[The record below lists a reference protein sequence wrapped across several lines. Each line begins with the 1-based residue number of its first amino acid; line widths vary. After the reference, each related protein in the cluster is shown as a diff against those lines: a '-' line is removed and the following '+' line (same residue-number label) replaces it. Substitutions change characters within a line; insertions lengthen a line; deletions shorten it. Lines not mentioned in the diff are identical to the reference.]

1 MFKQAF
7 LIAGVL
13 LLAVPASAQVG
24 APLSQTPSAAAPAPT
39 TDASTVRANMGLPE
53 SEAGIVE
60 EGQPYQIRAG
70 DRLAI
75 SVLEDP
81 SLSTQV
87 LVLPDGRISLPIAGS
102 VFVSGRSTADVE
114 AQLVRAFASGF
125 AVEPTITVAVAGLAP
140 LAGDNALDEPVRF
153 YAMGAVTRPGPIE
166 SDREITLIEALAMA
180 GGPSPFAATDR
191 IQLRR
196 RDENGVESVILFDF
210 ERVEDGLPV
219 TNNEV
224 IEEGDVI
231 FAPERGLWD

>member
-7 LIAGVL
+7 LMAGFL
-13 LLAVPASAQVG
+13 LLAGAASAQVP
-24 APLSQTPSAAAPAPT
+24 APLSETPTAATPAA
-39 TDASTVRANMGLPE
+39 DAATVRANMGLPE

-60 EGQPYQIRAG
+60 EGEPYKIRVG
-70 DRLAI
+70 DRLQI

-114 AQLVRAFASGF
+114 AQLTRALASGF
-125 AVEPTITVAVAGLAP
+125 AVQPTITVSVAGLAP
-140 LAGDNALDEPVRF
+140 LAASSALEAPIRF
-153 YAMGAVTRPGPIE
+153 YVMGAMNRPGAVE
-166 SDREITLIEALAMA
+166 SDREITMIEAIALA

-196 RDENGVESVILFDF
+196 RDADGVETVTTFDF
-210 ERVEDGLPV
+210 ERVEEGLPV
-219 TNNEV
+219 TNNVV

-231 FAPERGLWD
+231 YAPERGLWD

>member
-7 LIAGVL
+7 PIAGFL
-13 LLAVPASAQVG
+13 LLALPASAQVG
-24 APLSQTPSAAAPAPT
+24 APLSQAPGATAPAA
-39 TDASTVRANMGLPE
+39 DSSTVRANMGLPE

-60 EGQPYQIRAG
+60 EGQPYKIRVG
-70 DRLAI
+70 DRLGV

-102 VFVSGRSTADVE
+102 VFVSGRTTAEVE
-114 AQLVRAFASGF
+114 SQLTRALAAGF
-125 AVEPTITVAVAGLAP
+125 AVEPTITVSVAGLAP
-140 LAGDNALDEPVRF
+140 LADELDDAVRF
-153 YAMGAVTRPGPIE
+153 YVMGAMNGTGAVE
-166 SDREITLIEALAMA
+166 SDREITLIEAIAMV

-196 RDENGVESVILFDF
+196 RDANGVETVILFDF
-210 ERVEDGLPV
+210 ERVEEGLPV
-219 TNNEV
+219 VNNE
-224 IEEGDVI
+224 ILQDGDVI